1 MEGHATP
8 KLGTHSWR
16 RYGDKVARDNKVFH
30 ALGSTE
36 IDLFCGWNL
45 AKINADMQ
53 LKYTGQ
59 QRSERVKRRKLTM
72 MG

>member
-30 ALGSTE
+30 ALESTE
-36 IDLFCGWNL
+36 IDLFCGWKL
-45 AKINADMQ
+45 AKINMDMQ
-53 LKYTGQ
+53 FKYTTQ